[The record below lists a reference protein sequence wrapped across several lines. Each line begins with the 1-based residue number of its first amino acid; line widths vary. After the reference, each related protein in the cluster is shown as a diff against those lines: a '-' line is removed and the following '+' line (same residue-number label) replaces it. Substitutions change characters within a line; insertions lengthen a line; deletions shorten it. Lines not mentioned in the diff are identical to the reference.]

1 MKSDERNGADSA
13 LVSAHPIRV
22 IDARQLGLGAVV
34 EALARSPAAV
44 PPEIHRAVDRILAD
58 VRARGDAALLE
69 LTARFDGFT
78 ASTPTELVITP
89 DEFETAERRLAPEV
103 RAALAY
109 AAERIE
115 RYHAVAAPKS
125 WRLTDEHG
133 SVLGQEVRALDR
145 AGLYAPGG
153 RAAYPSTV
161 LMTAI
166 PARVAGV
173 REIVLATPPSAD
185 GTVPSAILAA
195 AHIAGVDAVYRMG
208 GAQAVA
214 AMAFGTA
221 SIPKVDVVAGPGN
234 IYVTLAKREVFGS
247 VGVDGIAGPTEL
259 LVVADGGAR
268 PDFVAADLAAQLEHD
283 PLAWGVLVT
292 DSPRLADRVVE
303 ELESLVGGLE
313 RAQVIRAANCCVVVA
328 DDMTQAMSLANDF
341 APEHLLI
348 VAEDAMRLAS
358 QVENAGAVFVGPYAT
373 VALGDYTAGPNPTL
387 PASGAARFASPPGV
401 HPCTKRTSV
410 LSLSRGDVETLHDGT
425 VRLANLEGLGAHARA
440 VGARLE

>member
-1 MKSDERNGADSA
+1 MAIKRFDAASWLDSKWSRRR
-13 LVSAHPIRV
+13 L
-22 IDARQLGLGAVV
+22 D
-34 EALARSPAAV
+34 LARFAEERAAV
-44 PPEIHRAVDRILAD
+44 QEIC
-58 VRARGDAALLE
+58 ARVAAEGDKALREYGL
-69 LTARFDGFT
+69 RFDGWAPGGSESFEVPPREL
-78 ASTPTELVITP
+78 AS
-89 DEFETAERRLAPEV
+89 AAKRLAPPDREALEFAARRIREFHEAQVEARPAGKPGLKLVARPV
-103 RAALAY
+103 R
-109 AAERIE
+109 
-115 RYHAVAAPKS
+115 
-125 WRLTDEHG
+125 
-133 SVLGQEVRALDR
+133 R

-173 REIVLATPPSAD
+173 KEVVLATPPSAD

-195 AHIAGVDAVYRMG
+195 AQIAGVDVVYRIG

-221 SIPKVDVVAGPGN
+221 SVPRVDVVAGPGN

-292 DSPRLADRVVE
+292 DSPKLADRVVE
-303 ELESLVGGLE
+303 ELESLVRGLE
-313 RAQVIRAANCCVVVA
+313 RAAVINAANCCVVVA
-328 DDMTQAMSLANDF
+328 DDIAQAISLANDF

-348 VAEDAMRLAS
+348 VAEDGAKLAS
-358 QVENAGAVFVGPYAT
+358 QVDNAGAVFVGPYST
-373 VALGDYTAGPNPTL
+373 VPLGDYTAGPNHTL
-387 PASGAARFASPPGV
+387 PTSGAARFASPLGV
-401 HPCTKRTSV
+401 HTFMKRTSV
-410 LSLSRGDVETLHDGT
+410 LSLNRGDLEMLREAT
-425 VRLANLEGLGAHARA
+425 VRLAGMEGLSGHAHA
-440 VGARLE
+440 VEVRLE

>member
-1 MKSDERNGADSA
+1 LAIKRFDASSWLDSPWSRRRLDLARFAEER
-13 LVSAHPIRV
+13 
-22 IDARQLGLGAVV
+22 AVV
-34 EALARSPAAV
+34 QEICARVAAEGDTALR
-44 PPEIHRAVDRILAD
+44 EYGL
-58 VRARGDAALLE
+58 
-69 LTARFDGFT
+69 RFDGWAPG
-78 ASTPTELVITP
+78 ASES
-89 DEFETAERRLAPEV
+89 FEVPSGEMASAAKRLAAPD
-103 RAALAY
+103 RAALEF
-109 AAERIE
+109 AAQRIRE
-115 RYHAVAAPKS
+115 FHEAQVAPPPAGKPGLMLLA
-125 WRLTDEHG
+125 RP
-133 SVLGQEVRALDR
+133 VRR

-173 REIVLATPPSAD
+173 KEVVLATPPSAD
-185 GTVPSAILAA
+185 GNVPSAILAA
-195 AHIAGVDAVYRMG
+195 AHIAGVDAVYRIG

-214 AMAFGTA
+214 ALAYGTA
-221 SIPKVDVVAGPGN
+221 SIPRVDVVAGPGN

-292 DSPRLADRVVE
+292 DSPKLADRVVE
-303 ELESLVGGLE
+303 ELESLVAGLE

-348 VAEDAMRLAS
+348 VAEDGERLAS

-373 VALGDYTAGPNPTL
+373 VPLGDYAAGPNHTL
-387 PASGAARFASPPGV
+387 PTSGAARFASPLGV
-401 HPCTKRTSV
+401 HTFIKQTSV
-410 LSLSRGDVETLHDGT
+410 LSLNRGDLEMLREAT
-425 VRLANLEGLGAHARA
+425 VRLAGMEGLSGHAHA
-440 VGARLE
+440 VEVRLE